1 LGTQVQVIYRTH
13 ETRDLFPAQV
23 REIAGRDSSSGG
35 VVSTAV
41 DIHHDYFVSPTS
53 YIPVVVGPI
62 TLL

>member
-13 ETRDLFPAQV
+13 EAWDLFPAQV
-23 REIAGRDSSSGG
+23 REIAGHDSGSGG

-41 DIHHDYFVSPTS
+41 DIHHDYFVSPTA